1 LGKEVP
7 NISLNGLTLYLI
19 WTIDNMRV
27 RRYYVYTRY
36 RQEAWME
43 KQLLI
48 RIDNNLKER
57 LERLAR
63 SEGKTTSEMVR
74 ELISEYVKE
83 KDIGAYIEELWNKV
97 SNKLREKG
105 VRPDDVRRAVA
116 ETRKEHG

>member
-1 LGKEVP
+1 
-7 NISLNGLTLYLI
+7 
-19 WTIDNMRV
+19 
-27 RRYYVYTRY
+27 
-36 RQEAWME
+36 ME

-74 ELISEYVKE
+74 ELISEYVTE

-105 VRPDDVRRAVA
+105 VRSDDVRRAVA

>member
-1 LGKEVP
+1 
-7 NISLNGLTLYLI
+7 
-19 WTIDNMRV
+19 
-27 RRYYVYTRY
+27 
-36 RQEAWME
+36 ME

-74 ELISEYVKE
+74 ELISEYVTE

-97 SNKLREKG
+97 GNKLGEKG

>member
-1 LGKEVP
+1 
-7 NISLNGLTLYLI
+7 
-19 WTIDNMRV
+19 
-27 RRYYVYTRY
+27 
-36 RQEAWME
+36 ME

>member
-1 LGKEVP
+1 
-7 NISLNGLTLYLI
+7 
-19 WTIDNMRV
+19 
-27 RRYYVYTRY
+27 
-36 RQEAWME
+36 ME

-83 KDIGAYIEELWNKV
+83 KDIGAYIDELWNKV

>member
-1 LGKEVP
+1 
-7 NISLNGLTLYLI
+7 
-19 WTIDNMRV
+19 
-27 RRYYVYTRY
+27 
-36 RQEAWME
+36 ME

-74 ELISEYVKE
+74 ELISEYVTE
-83 KDIGAYIEELWNKV
+83 KDIGAYIDELWNKV
-97 SNKLREKG
+97 GNKLREKG